1 MDANQI
7 EQAKIEQAR
16 RQVDQLAAEIA
27 RISEADLAPP
37 EYYAKF
43 LELVLQALQAPAGA
57 VWIRTPQNNLVLQCQ
72 SGMREVGIDRSPQDK
87 AMHDELLRQVALQG
101 KPGIVAPST
110 SRAME
115 GDGQLAGNPTAYVVL
130 LAPVLYEKEV
140 TALVEIWQDPSR
152 PPAAQQGYLQFLLKM
167 AGLASTFTRAHRLR
181 QMTGQQQLWV
191 QLEAFARQVHGSLNP
206 TEVAYWVANEGR
218 RLIEADRV
226 SVGLRTGT
234 KVSVYAVSGADVVE
248 KRSNL
253 VQRMRALFQ
262 AVLEWGERLVYT
274 GTKDE
279 SLPPAVL
286 EALDDYLAESNS
298 HVLVVLPVR
307 DERDKDTHRKPRTVL
322 LMEAFEPKI
331 ASALLVERLEV
342 ISKHAGPALYNAN
355 EHRRIPFRFIWGPL
369 AYLQEGMGGQ
379 AKAITSLVIAGVTA
393 LVAIMIFV
401 PYPLKMS
408 ATGQELPKDR
418 VWVFAP
424 HPGEIM
430 QVKSTLLPNTPVIA
444 GQELLV
450 MFDANLAKEVS
461 DLQTEIRIADQ
472 KIANPIPKN
481 ADGTDNKDA
490 VRDKQEAQSIK
501 QARAEQLK
509 KLRELYNID
518 PLNPGVFVV
527 RAPKTGRI
535 LNTDFQENLRG
546 RKVQPHEPLIRIGA
560 TDNKGPK
567 LAQWEIELKIPQKHV
582 GQVLKAL
589 KTLEDKNGAGAELD
603 VDLLVMTDPTHV
615 YRGKLRRDKIA
626 ASANPNK
633 DNHDEPEPVVFAWV
647 RIAGDDIPEGDRI
660 PQELLVTGTEVHTR
674 IRCGNHAMGYSL
686 FYGVWEFAFEKVIFY
701 LWP

>member
-1 MDANQI
+1 VDANQI
-7 EQAKIEQAR
+7 EQAKIEQAK

-43 LELVLQALQAPAGA
+43 LELMLQALQAPAGA
-57 VWIRTPQNNLVLQCQ
+57 VWIRTPQNNLMLQCQ
-72 SGMREVGIDRSPQDK
+72 SGMREVGIDRTPQDK

-115 GDGQLAGNPTAYVVL
+115 GDGQLAGNPTAYVIL

-152 PPAAQQGYLQFLLKM
+152 PPAAHQGYLKFLLQM
-167 AGLASTFTRAHRLR
+167 VGLASTFTRAHRLR

-206 TEVAYWVANEGR
+206 TEVSYWVANEGR
-218 RLIEADRV
+218 RLIEADRI
-226 SVGLRTGT
+226 SVGLRTGS
-234 KVSVYAVSGADVVE
+234 KINVYAVSGADVVE

-262 AVLEWGERLVYT
+262 AVVEWGERLVYT

-279 SLPPAVL
+279 SLPPPVL
-286 EALDDYLAESNS
+286 EALDNYLAESNS

-307 DERDKDTHRKPRTVL
+307 DERDKDTHRKPRSVL

-342 ISKHAGPALYNAN
+342 ISKHAGPALYNAV
-355 EHRRIPFRFIWGPL
+355 EHRRIPMRFIWGPL

-379 AKAITSLVIAGVTA
+379 AKAITSLVITGITA
-393 LVAIMIFV
+393 LLAIMLFV

-424 HPGEIM
+424 RPGEIV
-430 QVKSTLLPNTPVIA
+430 QVKSSLLPNTVVTKD
-444 GQELLV
+444 QELLV
-450 MFDANLAKEVS
+450 MYDTKLADEVNQ
-461 DLQTEIRIADQ
+461 LKTEIATSEARIA
-472 KIANPIPKN
+472 ANIKN
-481 ADGTDNKDA
+481 PDGTENKDA
-490 VRDKQEAQSIK
+490 VLAREEARNTK
-501 QARAEQLK
+501 AARLDQLK
-509 KLRELYNID
+509 RMRELYNID
-518 PLNPGVFVV
+518 VVNPGYFVV
-527 RAPKTGRI
+527 KSPKTGRI

-546 RKVQPHEPLIRIGA
+546 RRVQPHEPLIRIGA
-560 TDNKGPK
+560 TDAKGAK
-567 LAQWEIELKIPQKHV
+567 LAQWEIEVKIPQKHV

-589 KTLEDKNGAGAELD
+589 KALEDKGEKAELD
-603 VDLLVMTDPTHV
+603 VDLLLQTQPTAL
-615 YRGKLRRDKIA
+615 YRGKLRREKIA
-626 ASANPNK
+626 AQANPNK
-633 DNHDEPEPVVFAWV
+633 DNHDEPEPVVVAWV
-647 RIAGDDIPEGDRI
+647 RIDGDDIPEGYRLSPSD
-660 PQELLVTGTEVHTR
+660 LVTGAEVHTR

-686 FYGVWEFAFEKVIFY
+686 FYGVWEFTFEKVVFY